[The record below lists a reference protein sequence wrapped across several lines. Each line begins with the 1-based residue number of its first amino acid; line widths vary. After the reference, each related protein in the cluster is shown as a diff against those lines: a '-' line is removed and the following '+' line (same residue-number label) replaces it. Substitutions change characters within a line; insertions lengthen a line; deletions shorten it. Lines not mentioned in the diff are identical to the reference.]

1 MKRELYFKQGI
12 ISGDMVRDVLSVWPH
27 LENVFEQRKSFDE
40 YYYPNKV
47 VVDISIDDLQ
57 KLSELYIDININ
69 FQEIQLD

>member
-27 LENVFEQRKSFDE
+27 LENAFEQRKSFDE
-40 YYYPNKV
+40 YYYPDKV